1 MVTINN
7 REKHMAISSTVKT
20 NLQKSSWI
28 RKMFEQGAQLKKQFG
43 ADRVFDFSLG
53 NPNIEPPNEFFDVLQ
68 NEAATRQPGRHG
80 YMANVGYADAREKVA
95 EYVSEQH
102 GLDLFPEH
110 VVLTCG
116 AGGALNVLF
125 KTLLDPG
132 DEVIVPS
139 PYFVEYDFYIGNHGG
154 NCITVPTDEDFLLNT
169 AAIADA
175 ITDKTKAVLIN
186 SPNNPTGRIYSAE
199 TLRELGNVI
208 TDASQ
213 RLQRDIYL
221 ISDEPYAKIVFD
233 DAVVPSVLQVC
244 PNSILVT
251 SYSKDL
257 SIPGERIGYIA
268 VNPALDPLDDLMS
281 GLAFAQRTLGFVNA
295 SAIMQRVIARLQG
308 VTVDISFYQRKRD
321 LLCGL
326 LKDMGYSFVRPE
338 GAFYLFPRSPIDD
351 DVQFVQ
357 DLQQEQ
363 ILVVPGSGFGRS
375 GHFRIAYCVDDAII
389 TGAAD
394 GFKRVAKKYGLR

>member
-1 MVTINN
+1 
-7 REKHMAISSTVKT
+7 MAISSAVKT

-43 ADRVFDFSLG
+43 AESVFDFSLG
-53 NPNIEPPNEFFDVLQ
+53 NPNLEPPQDFFSVLSE
-68 NEAATRQPGRHG
+68 EASLRAPGRHG
-80 YMANVGYADAREKVA
+80 YMSNAGYAEAREKVA

-102 GLDLFPEH
+102 GLDLFAEH
-110 VVLTCG
+110 IVLTCG

-139 PYFVEYDFYIGNHGG
+139 PYFVEYNFYIGNHGG
-154 NCITVPTDEDFLLNT
+154 VCTTVPTDDTFMLST
-169 AAIADA
+169 DAIAAAI
-175 ITDKTKAVLIN
+175 TEKTKAVLIN
-186 SPNNPTGRIYSAE
+186 SPNNPTGRIYGARVLS
-199 TLRELGNVI
+199 ELGRVI
-208 TDASQ
+208 ADASR
-213 RLQRDIYL
+213 RLQREIYL

-233 DAVVPSVLQVC
+233 GAAVPSMLQVC
-244 PNSILVT
+244 PNSIVAT

-268 VNPALDPLDDLMS
+268 VNPALTPLEDMMN

-295 SAIMQRVIARLQG
+295 PAIMQRIIARLQG
-308 VTVDISFYQRKRD
+308 VSVDARIYQRKRD
-321 LLCGL
+321 LLCGML
-326 LKDMGYSFVRPE
+326 GELGYSFVRPE
-338 GAFYLFPRSPIDD
+338 GAFYLFPRSPVDD

-357 DLQQEQ
+357 DLLQER
-363 ILVVPGSGFGRS
+363 ILVVPGSGFGRP
-375 GHFRIAYCVDDAII
+375 GHFRIAYCVDDAVI

-394 GFKRVAKKYGLR
+394 GFRRVAQKYGLR

>member
-1 MVTINN
+1 
-7 REKHMAISSTVKT
+7 MAISTTVKT
-20 NLQKSSWI
+20 NLEKSSWI
-28 RKMFEQGAQLKKQFG
+28 RKMFEQGALLKKQFG

-53 NPNIEPPNEFFDVLQ
+53 NPNLEPPQEFFDVLRE
-68 NEAATRQPGRHG
+68 EASTQTPGRHG
-80 YMANVGYADAREKVA
+80 YMSNAGYADAREKVA

-102 GLDLFPEH
+102 GLDLFAEH
-110 VVLTCG
+110 IVLTCG

-139 PYFVEYDFYIGNHGG
+139 PYFVEYNFYISNHGG
-154 NCITVPTDEDFLLNT
+154 TCITVPTDEGFLLDT
-169 AAIADA
+169 HAIAAA

-199 TLRELGNVI
+199 SLHDLGTVI
-208 TDASQ
+208 RDASR

-233 DAVVPSVLQVC
+233 DGVVPSMLQVC
-244 PNSILVT
+244 PNSILIT

-268 VNPALDPLDDLMS
+268 VNPALEPLGDLLS

-295 SAIMQRVIARLQG
+295 PAIMQYAIARLQG
-308 VTVDISFYQRKRD
+308 SSVDISLYQHKRD

-326 LKDMGYSFVRPE
+326 LKDLGYSFVLPE

-351 DVQFVQ
+351 DVQFVH
-357 DLQQEQ
+357 DLLQEQ

-375 GHFRIAYCVDDAII
+375 GHFRIAYCVNDAVI

-394 GFKRVAKKYGLR
+394 GFARVAKKYGLR

>member
-1 MVTINN
+1 
-7 REKHMAISSTVKT
+7 MAISTTVKK
-20 NLQKSSWI
+20 NLEKSSWI
-28 RKMFEQGAQLKKQFG
+28 RKMFEQGALLKKQYG
-43 ADRVFDFSLG
+43 ADKVFDFSLG
-53 NPNIEPPNEFFDVLQ
+53 NPNLEPPQEFFDILRD
-68 NEAATRQPGRHG
+68 EASTRTPGRHG
-80 YMANVGYADAREKVA
+80 YMSNAGYAEAREKVA

-102 GLDLFPEH
+102 GLDLFAEH

-139 PYFVEYDFYIGNHGG
+139 PYFVEYNFYIGNHGG
-154 NCITVPTDEDFLLNT
+154 TCITVPTDEGFLLDT
-169 AAIADA
+169 VAIAAA
-175 ITDKTKAVLIN
+175 ITDRTKAVLVN

-199 TLRELGNVI
+199 SLHKLGNVI
-208 TDASQ
+208 KDASR

-233 DAVVPSVLQVC
+233 DVVVPSMLQVC
-244 PNSILVT
+244 PNSILIT

-268 VNPALDPLDDLMS
+268 VNPALEPLGDLLS

-295 SAIMQRVIARLQG
+295 PAIMQYVIARLQG
-308 VTVDISFYQRKRD
+308 VSVDTSLYQRKRD
-321 LLCGL
+321 LLCGM
-326 LKDMGYSFVRPE
+326 LKDLGYSFVLPE

-357 DLQQEQ
+357 DLLQEN

-375 GHFRIAYCVDDAII
+375 GHFRISYCVDDAVI

-394 GFKRVAKKYGLR
+394 GFARVAKKYGLR

>member
-1 MVTINN
+1 
-7 REKHMAISSTVKT
+7 MAIANTVKT
-20 NLQKSSWI
+20 NLEKSSWI
-28 RKMFEQGAQLKKQFG
+28 RKMFEQGALLKKEFG

-53 NPNIEPPNEFFDVLQ
+53 NPNLEPPQEFFDILRD
-68 NEAATRQPGRHG
+68 EASTLVPGRHG
-80 YMANVGYADAREKVA
+80 YMSNAGYADVREKVA

-102 GLDLFPEH
+102 GLDLFAEH

-139 PYFVEYDFYIGNHGG
+139 PYFVEYNFYIGNHGG
-154 NCITVPTDEDFLLNT
+154 VCTTVPTDENFMLNT
-169 AAIADA
+169 NAIAAAITA
-175 ITDKTKAVLIN
+175 KTKAILIN
-186 SPNNPTGRIYSAE
+186 SPNNPTGRIYGKDVLA
-199 TLRELGNVI
+199 ELGRVI
-208 TDASQ
+208 ADASR

-221 ISDEPYAKIVFD
+221 VSDEPYAKIVFGG
-233 DAVVPSVLQVC
+233 AVVPSMLQVC

-268 VNPALDPLDDLMS
+268 VNPSLNPLGDLLN

-295 SAIMQRVIARLQG
+295 PAIMQYVIARLQG
-308 VTVDISFYQRKRD
+308 VSVDARVYQRKRD
-321 LLCGL
+321 LLCCM
-326 LKDMGYSFVRPE
+326 LKDLGYSFVLPE
-338 GAFYLFPRSPIDD
+338 GAFYLFPRSPVED
-351 DVQFVQ
+351 DVRFVQ
-357 DLQQEQ
+357 DLLQER
-363 ILVVPGSGFGRS
+363 ILVVPGSGFGGP
-375 GHFRIAYCVDDAII
+375 GHFRIAYCVDDAVI

-394 GFKRVAKKYGLR
+394 GFRRVAQKYGLR

>member
-1 MVTINN
+1 
-7 REKHMAISSTVKT
+7 MAIATTVKT
-20 NLQKSSWI
+20 NLEKSSWI
-28 RKMFEQGAQLKKQFG
+28 RKMFEQGALLKKQFG

-53 NPNIEPPNEFFDVLQ
+53 NPNLEPPQEFFDILRE
-68 NEAATRQPGRHG
+68 EASTRTPGRHG
-80 YMANVGYADAREKVA
+80 YMSNAGYAEAREKVA

-102 GLDLFPEH
+102 GLDLFAEH
-110 VVLTCG
+110 IILTCG

-139 PYFVEYDFYIGNHGG
+139 PYFVEYNFYISNHGG
-154 NCITVPTDEDFLLNT
+154 TCITVPTDEGFLLDT
-169 AAIADA
+169 AAIAAA
-175 ITDKTKAVLIN
+175 ITDKTKAVLVN

-199 TLRELGNVI
+199 LLRELGTVI
-208 TDASQ
+208 TDAS
-213 RLQRDIYL
+213 RRMQRDIYL

-233 DAVVPSVLQVC
+233 GAVVPSMLQVC

-268 VNPALDPLDDLMS
+268 VNPALEPLGDLLS

-295 SAIMQRVIARLQG
+295 PAIMQYVIARLQG
-308 VTVDISFYQRKRD
+308 LSVDASIYQRKRD
-321 LLCGL
+321 LLCGM
-326 LKDMGYSFVRPE
+326 LKDLGYSFVLPE

-357 DLQQEQ
+357 DLLQEQ
-363 ILVVPGSGFGRS
+363 ILVVPGTGFGRS
-375 GHFRIAYCVDDAII
+375 GHFRIAYCVNDAVI

-394 GFKRVAKKYGLR
+394 GFARVAKKYGLR

>member
-1 MVTINN
+1 
-7 REKHMAISSTVKT
+7 MAISSTVKS

-43 ADRVFDFSLG
+43 AESVFDFSLG
-53 NPNIEPPNEFFDVLQ
+53 NPNLEPPDKFFDVLQ
-68 NEAATRQPGRHG
+68 NEASNREPGRHG
-80 YMANVGYADAREKVA
+80 YMSNVGYADAREKVA
-95 EYVSEQH
+95 EHVSEQH

-154 NCITVPTDEDFLLNT
+154 ICTTVPTSDEFLLDT
-169 AAIADA
+169 AAIAEA
-175 ITDKTKAVLIN
+175 ITEKTKAVLIN

-199 TLRELGNVI
+199 ALCELGKVI
-208 TDASQ
+208 TAASK

-268 VNPALDPLDDLMS
+268 VNPALNPLEDLMN

-295 SAIMQRVIARLQG
+295 SAIMQRVIACLQG
-308 VTVDISFYQRKRD
+308 VTVDTSFYQRKRD
-321 LLCGL
+321 LLCEL

-357 DLQQEQ
+357 DLQEEK

-375 GHFRIAYCVDDAII
+375 GHFRISYCVDDAVI
-389 TGAAD
+389 TGAAA

>member
-1 MVTINN
+1 
-7 REKHMAISSTVKT
+7 MAISSAVKT

-28 RKMFEQGAQLKKQFG
+28 RKMFEQGALLKKEFG

-53 NPNIEPPNEFFDVLQ
+53 NPNLEPPKEFFEVLQ
-68 NEAATRQPGRHG
+68 NEAATRSPGRHG
-80 YMANVGYADAREKVA
+80 YMPNVGYADVREKVA

-132 DEVIVPS
+132 DEIIVPS
-139 PYFVEYDFYIGNHGG
+139 PYFVEYNFYIGNHGG
-154 NCITVPTDEDFLLNT
+154 VCTTVPTDENFLLDT
-169 AAIADA
+169 AAIAEA
-175 ITDKTKAVLIN
+175 ITEKTKAVLIN
-186 SPNNPTGRIYSAE
+186 SPNNPTGRIYCAE
-199 TLRELGNVI
+199 TLSELGKVV
-208 TDASQ
+208 TDASR
-213 RLQRDIYL
+213 RLKKEIYL

-233 DAVVPSVLQVC
+233 NAVVPSVLQVC
-244 PNSILVT
+244 PNSILIT

-268 VNPALDPLDDLMS
+268 VNPNLEPLDDLMS

-295 SAIMQRVIARLQG
+295 PAIMQRVIARLQG
-308 VTVDISFYQRKRD
+308 ATVETLLYQHKRD

-326 LKDMGYSFVRPE
+326 LKDLGYSFVRPE

-375 GHFRIAYCVDDAII
+375 GHFRISYCVDDAVI
-389 TGAAD
+389 TGAAE
-394 GFKRVAKKYGLR
+394 GFKRVAKKYGLG

>member
-1 MVTINN
+1 
-7 REKHMAISSTVKT
+7 MAISSTVKT
-20 NLQKSSWI
+20 NLKKSSWI

-43 ADRVFDFSLG
+43 PDSVFDFSLG
-53 NPNIEPPNEFFDVLQ
+53 NPNLEPPQTFFDILMD
-68 NEAATRQPGRHG
+68 EAAARTPGRHG
-80 YMANVGYADAREKVA
+80 YMPNVGYPDAREKVA

-102 GLDLFPEH
+102 GLDLFAEH

-132 DEVIVPS
+132 DEVIIPS
-139 PYFVEYDFYIGNHGG
+139 PYFVEYNFYIGNHGG
-154 NCITVPTDEDFLLNT
+154 VSITVPTDEGFLLDT
-169 AAIADA
+169 GAIAAAI
-175 ITDKTKAVLIN
+175 TTRTKAVLIN

-199 TLRELGNVI
+199 SLRELGSVI
-208 TDASQ
+208 AEASR

-268 VNPALDPLDDLMS
+268 VNPALEPFDDLMN

-295 SAIMQRVIARLQG
+295 PAIMQRTIARLQG
-308 VTVDISFYQRKRD
+308 VSVDTSLYQRKRD
-321 LLCGL
+321 LLC
-326 LKDMGYSFVRPE
+326 DMLTDQGYRFVRPE
-338 GAFYLFPRSPIDD
+338 GAFYLFPRAPIED
-351 DVQFVQ
+351 DVQFVR
-357 DLQQEQ
+357 DLLQER

-375 GHFRIAYCVDDAII
+375 GHFRIAYCVDDTVI
-389 TGAAD
+389 TGACD
-394 GFKRVAKKYGLR
+394 GFKRVAQKYGL

>member
-1 MVTINN
+1 
-7 REKHMAISSTVKT
+7 MAISSTVKT

-28 RKMFEQGAQLKKQFG
+28 RKMFEQGAQLKKEFG

-53 NPNIEPPNEFFDVLQ
+53 NPNIDPPDKFFEVLKS
-68 NEAATRQPGRHG
+68 EASTRTPGQHG
-80 YMANVGYADAREKVA
+80 YMSNIGHADVREKVA

-139 PYFVEYDFYIGNHGG
+139 PYFVEYNFYIGNHGG
-154 NCITVPTDEDFLLNT
+154 ICTTVPTDENFLLDT
-169 AAIADA
+169 DAIAAAI
-175 ITDKTKAVLIN
+175 TEKTKAVLIN
-186 SPNNPTGRIYSAE
+186 SPNNPTGRIYNAE
-199 TLRELGNVI
+199 SLRKLGNAI
-208 TDASQ
+208 NAASQ
-213 RLQRDIYL
+213 RLKRDIYL

-233 DAVVPSVLQVC
+233 NAVVPSVLQVC
-244 PNSILVT
+244 PNSILIT

-257 SIPGERIGYIA
+257 SIPGERAGYIA
-268 VNPALDPLDDLMS
+268 VNPNLEPLGDLMD

-295 SAIMQRVIARLQG
+295 PALMQRVIARLQG
-308 VTVDISFYQRKRD
+308 ITVDTSFYQNKRD

-326 LKDMGYSFVRPE
+326 LKDLGYSFVRPE
-338 GAFYLFPRSPIDD
+338 GAFYLFPRTPIDD

-357 DLQQEQ
+357 DLLQEQ

-375 GHFRIAYCVDDAII
+375 GHFRISYCVDDAVI

-394 GFKRVAKKYGLR
+394 GFGRVAKKYGLR

>member
-1 MVTINN
+1 
-7 REKHMAISSTVKT
+7 MAISSTIKA

-53 NPNIEPPNEFFDVLQ
+53 NPNLEPPKEFFDALLD
-68 NEAATRQPGRHG
+68 EAKTHMPGRHG
-80 YMANVGYADAREKVA
+80 YMSNVGYAEAREKVA

-102 GLDLFPEH
+102 GLDLFAEH

-139 PYFVEYDFYIGNHGG
+139 PYFVEYNFYIGNHGG
-154 NCITVPTDEDFLLNT
+154 VCITVPTDEGFLLDT
-169 AAIADA
+169 AAIAAA
-175 ITDKTKAVLIN
+175 ITDRTKAVLIN

-199 TLRELGNVI
+199 SLRELGTVI
-208 TDASQ
+208 TDASR

-233 DAVVPSVLQVC
+233 DAVVPSMLQVC
-244 PNSILVT
+244 PNSILIT

-257 SIPGERIGYIA
+257 SIPGERIGFIA
-268 VNPALDPLDDLMS
+268 VNPALKPLGDLLS

-295 SAIMQRVIARLQG
+295 PAIMQRVIARLQG
-308 VTVDISFYQRKRD
+308 VTVDTSLYQRKRD

-326 LKDMGYSFVRPE
+326 LKDLGYSFVLPE
-338 GAFYLFPRSPIDD
+338 GAFYLFPSAPIDD

-357 DLQQEQ
+357 DLLQEQ

-375 GHFRIAYCVDDAII
+375 GHFRISYCVEDAVI

-394 GFKRVAKKYGLR
+394 GFGRVAKKYGLR

>member
-1 MVTINN
+1 M
-7 REKHMAISSTVKT
+7 EEASTHT
-20 NLQKSSWI
+20 
-28 RKMFEQGAQLKKQFG
+28 
-43 ADRVFDFSLG
+43 
-53 NPNIEPPNEFFDVLQ
+53 
-68 NEAATRQPGRHG
+68 PGRHG
-80 YMANVGYADAREKVA
+80 YMSNAGYAEAREKVA

-102 GLDLFPEH
+102 GLDLFAEH
-110 VVLTCG
+110 IVLTCG

-139 PYFVEYDFYIGNHGG
+139 PYFVEYNFYIGNHGG
-154 NCITVPTDEDFLLNT
+154 ICTPVPTDENFMLDT
-169 AAIADA
+169 HAIADA
-175 ITDKTKAVLIN
+175 ITAKTKAIMIN
-186 SPNNPTGRIYSAE
+186 SPNNPTGRVYGAQV
-199 TLRELGNVI
+199 LAELGRVI
-208 TDASQ
+208 ADASQ

-233 DAVVPSVLQVC
+233 GAVVPSMLQVC

-268 VNPALDPLDDLMS
+268 VNPALKPLGDLLS

-295 SAIMQRVIARLQG
+295 PAIMQRVIARLQG
-308 VTVDISFYQRKRD
+308 SSVDASIYQRKRD
-321 LLCGL
+321 LLCGML
-326 LKDMGYSFVRPE
+326 NDLGYSFVLPE

-357 DLQQEQ
+357 DLLQER

-375 GHFRIAYCVDDAII
+375 GHFRISYCVDDAVI
-389 TGAAD
+389 TGSAE
-394 GFKRVAKKYGLR
+394 GFARVAKKYGLQ

>member
-1 MVTINN
+1 
-7 REKHMAISSTVKT
+7 MAISTTVKT
-20 NLQKSSWI
+20 NLEKSSWI
-28 RKMFEQGAQLKKQFG
+28 RKMFEQGALLKKQFG

-53 NPNIEPPNEFFDVLQ
+53 NPNLEPPQEFFDVLRE
-68 NEAATRQPGRHG
+68 EASTQTPGRHG
-80 YMANVGYADAREKVA
+80 YMSNAGYADAREKVA

-102 GLDLFPEH
+102 GLDLFAEH
-110 VVLTCG
+110 IVLTCG

-139 PYFVEYDFYIGNHGG
+139 PYFVEYNFYISNHGG
-154 NCITVPTDEDFLLNT
+154 TCITVPTDEGFLLDT
-169 AAIADA
+169 HAIAAA
-175 ITDKTKAVLIN
+175 ITDRTKAVLIN

-199 TLRELGNVI
+199 SLHDLGTVI
-208 TDASQ
+208 TDASR

-233 DAVVPSVLQVC
+233 DGVVPSMLQVC
-244 PNSILVT
+244 PNSILIT

-268 VNPALDPLDDLMS
+268 VNPALEPLGDLLS

-295 SAIMQRVIARLQG
+295 PAIMQYVIARLQG
-308 VTVDISFYQRKRD
+308 SSVDISLYQHKRD

-326 LKDMGYSFVRPE
+326 LKDLGYSFVLPE

-351 DVQFVQ
+351 DVQFVH
-357 DLQQEQ
+357 DLLQEQ

-375 GHFRIAYCVDDAII
+375 GHFRIAYCVNDAVI
-389 TGAAD
+389 TGAAN
-394 GFKRVAKKYGLR
+394 GFARVAKKYGLR

>member
-1 MVTINN
+1 
-7 REKHMAISSTVKT
+7 MAISSTVKT

-28 RKMFEQGAQLKKQFG
+28 RKMFEQGALLKKEFG

-53 NPNIEPPNEFFDVLQ
+53 NPNLEPPKEFFEVLQ
-68 NEAATRQPGRHG
+68 NEAATRSPGRHG
-80 YMANVGYADAREKVA
+80 YMPNVGYADAREKVA
-95 EYVSEQH
+95 EYVSEKH

-110 VVLTCG
+110 IVLTCG

-139 PYFVEYDFYIGNHGG
+139 PYFVEYNFYIGNHGG
-154 NCITVPTDEDFLLNT
+154 ICKTVPNDENFLLDT
-169 AAIADA
+169 TAIAEA
-175 ITDKTKAVLIN
+175 ITKKTKAILIN

-199 TLRELGNVI
+199 SLRELGRVI

-213 RLQRDIYL
+213 RLNQEIYL

-233 DAVVPSVLQVC
+233 NAVVPSVLQVC
-244 PNSILVT
+244 PNSILIT

-268 VNPALDPLDDLMS
+268 VNPNLEPLDDLMN

-295 SAIMQRVIARLQG
+295 PAIMQRVIARLQG
-308 VTVDISFYQRKRD
+308 ATVETSLYQHKRD
-321 LLCGL
+321 LLCGML
-326 LKDMGYSFVRPE
+326 ENLGYSFIRPE

-375 GHFRIAYCVDDAII
+375 GHFRISYCVDDAVI
-389 TGAAD
+389 TGAAE
-394 GFKRVAKKYGLR
+394 GFKRVAKKYGLG

>member
-1 MVTINN
+1 
-7 REKHMAISSTVKT
+7 MAISDSVKT

-28 RKMFEQGAQLKKQFG
+28 RKMFEQGALLKNEFG
-43 ADRVFDFSLG
+43 ADNVFDFSLG
-53 NPNIEPPNEFFDVLQ
+53 NPNLEPPKEFFDVLQ
-68 NEAATRQPGRHG
+68 EEAAMCSPGRHG
-80 YMANVGYADAREKVA
+80 YMPNVGYADAREKVA

-102 GLDLFPEH
+102 GLDLFTEH
-110 VVLTCG
+110 IVLTCG

-139 PYFVEYDFYIGNHGG
+139 PYFVEYNFYIGNHGG
-154 NCITVPTDEDFLLNT
+154 ICKTVPTDENFLLDT
-169 AAIADA
+169 AAIAEA
-175 ITDKTKAVLIN
+175 ITEKTKAVLIN

-199 TLRELGNVI
+199 SLRALGTVI
-208 TDASQ
+208 TDASS
-213 RLQRDIYL
+213 RLNKEIYL

-244 PNSILVT
+244 PNSLLLT

-268 VNPALDPLDDLMS
+268 VNPKLEPLDDLMS

-295 SAIMQRVIARLQG
+295 PAIMQRIIARLQG
-308 VTVDISFYQRKRD
+308 TTVDTTLYQNKRD

-326 LKDMGYSFVRPE
+326 LGDMGYNFVRPE
-338 GAFYLFPRSPIDD
+338 GAFYLFPESPIED

-357 DLQQEQ
+357 DLQEEK

-375 GHFRIAYCVDDAII
+375 GHFRISYCVDDAVI
-389 TGAAD
+389 TGSAE
-394 GFKRVAKKYGLR
+394 GFERVARKYGLV

>member
-1 MVTINN
+1 
-7 REKHMAISSTVKT
+7 MAISTTVKT
-20 NLQKSSWI
+20 NLEKSSWI
-28 RKMFEQGAQLKKQFG
+28 RKMFEQGALLKKEFG

-53 NPNIEPPNEFFDVLQ
+53 NPNLEPPQEFFDILRD
-68 NEAATRQPGRHG
+68 EAATRAPGRHG
-80 YMANVGYADAREKVA
+80 YMSNVGYAEAREKVA

-102 GLDLFPEH
+102 GLDLFAEH

-139 PYFVEYDFYIGNHGG
+139 PYFVEYNFYIGNHGG
-154 NCITVPTDEDFLLNT
+154 VCTTVPTDENFMLNT
-169 AAIADA
+169 DAIAAAI
-175 ITDKTKAVLIN
+175 TPKTKAVLIN
-186 SPNNPTGRIYSAE
+186 SPNNPTGRIYGAQV
-199 TLRELGNVI
+199 LAELGRVI
-208 TDASQ
+208 MDASR

-221 ISDEPYAKIVFD
+221 VSDEPYAKIVFD
-233 DAVVPSVLQVC
+233 NAEVPSMLQVC
-244 PNSILVT
+244 PNSILIT

-268 VNPALDPLDDLMS
+268 VNPGLEPLGDLMN

-295 SAIMQRVIARLQG
+295 PAIMQRVIARLQG
-308 VTVDISFYQRKRD
+308 VSVDTAAYQRKRD
-321 LLCGL
+321 LLCGML
-326 LKDMGYSFVRPE
+326 HDLGYRFVRPE
-338 GAFYLFPRSPIDD
+338 GAFYLFPRSPVED

-357 DLQQEQ
+357 DLLQER
-363 ILVVPGSGFGRS
+363 ILVVPGSGFGRP
-375 GHFRIAYCVDDAII
+375 GHFRIAYCVDDAVI

-394 GFKRVAKKYGLR
+394 GFTRVAQKYGLR

>member
-1 MVTINN
+1 
-7 REKHMAISSTVKT
+7 MAIATTVKT
-20 NLQKSSWI
+20 NLEKSSWI
-28 RKMFEQGAQLKKQFG
+28 RKMFEQGALLKKQFG

-53 NPNIEPPNEFFDVLQ
+53 NPNLEPPQEFFDILRE
-68 NEAATRQPGRHG
+68 EASTRTPGRHG
-80 YMANVGYADAREKVA
+80 YMSNAGYAEAREKVA

-102 GLDLFPEH
+102 GLDLFAEH
-110 VVLTCG
+110 IILTCG

-139 PYFVEYDFYIGNHGG
+139 PYFVEYNFYISNHGG
-154 NCITVPTDEDFLLNT
+154 ICTPVPTDENFMLDTNAIA
-169 AAIADA
+169 AAITA
-175 ITDKTKAVLIN
+175 KTKAIMLN
-186 SPNNPTGRIYSAE
+186 SPNNPTGRVYGAQV
-199 TLRELGNVI
+199 LAELGRVI
-208 TDASQ
+208 TDAS
-213 RLQRDIYL
+213 RRMQRDIYL

-233 DAVVPSVLQVC
+233 GAVVPSMLQVC

-268 VNPALDPLDDLMS
+268 VNPALEPLGDLLS

-295 SAIMQRVIARLQG
+295 PAIMQYVIARLQG
-308 VTVDISFYQRKRD
+308 SSVDASIYQRKRD
-321 LLCGL
+321 LLCGM
-326 LKDMGYSFVRPE
+326 LKDLGYSFVLPE

-357 DLQQEQ
+357 DLLQEQ
-363 ILVVPGSGFGRS
+363 ILVVPGTGFGRS
-375 GHFRIAYCVDDAII
+375 GHFRIAYCVNDAVI

-394 GFKRVAKKYGLR
+394 GFARVAKKYGLR

>member
-1 MVTINN
+1 
-7 REKHMAISSTVKT
+7 
-20 NLQKSSWI
+20 
-28 RKMFEQGAQLKKQFG
+28 MFEQGAQLKKQFG
-43 ADRVFDFSLG
+43 ADRVYDFSLG
-53 NPNIEPPNEFFDVLQ
+53 NPNLEPPKEFFDALQ
-68 NEAATRQPGRHG
+68 NEASMRAPGRHG

-139 PYFVEYDFYIGNHGG
+139 PYFVEYNFYIGNHGG
-154 NCITVPTDEDFLLNT
+154 ICKTVETDESFLLDT
-169 AAIADA
+169 AAIAEA
-175 ITDKTKAVLIN
+175 ITGKTKAVLIN
-186 SPNNPTGRIYSAE
+186 SPNNPTGRLYSAE
-199 TLRELGNVI
+199 SLRELGTVI
-208 TDASQ
+208 KDASS
-213 RLQRDIYL
+213 RLKKELYL

-233 DAVVPSVLQVC
+233 GAAVPSVLQVC
-244 PNSILVT
+244 PNSILIT

-268 VNPALDPLDDLMS
+268 VNPNLEPLDDLMN

-295 SAIMQRVIARLQG
+295 PAIMQRVIAQLQG
-308 VTVDISFYQRKRD
+308 ITVDTTRYQHKRD

-326 LKDMGYSFVRPE
+326 LKDLGYNFVRPE
-338 GAFYLFPRSPIDD
+338 GAFYLFPRTPIDD
-351 DVQFVQ
+351 DVQFVREL
-357 DLQQEQ
+357 LQEN
-363 ILVVPGSGFGRS
+363 ILVVPGSGFGRA
-375 GHFRIAYCVDDAII
+375 GHFRIAYCVDDAVIS
-389 TGAAD
+389 GAAD
-394 GFKRVAKKYGLR
+394 GFERVAEKYGLR